1 MPAQPSQPTAANR
14 GERRAIRR
22 GKPGRAECPDVPGT
36 RAANPRGA
44 QGRRVNPIRR
54 TGS

>member
-1 MPAQPSQPTAANR
+1 MPAQTPQPNTVCRA
-14 GERRAIRR
+14 ERRAARR
-22 GKPGRAECPDVPGT
+22 GKPGRVERPDVPGA
-36 RAANPRGA
+36 RAATPRGA